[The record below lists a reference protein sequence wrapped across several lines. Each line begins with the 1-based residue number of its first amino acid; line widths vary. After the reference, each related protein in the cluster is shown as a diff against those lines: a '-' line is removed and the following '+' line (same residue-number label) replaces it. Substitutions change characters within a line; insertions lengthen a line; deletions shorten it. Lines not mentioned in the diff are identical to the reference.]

1 LRTNQT
7 VVWLVW
13 CTNVIVRQNQTPTP
27 LFKNKKER
35 SETVYFTFFSR
46 PVILSSVSFKAFF
59 SLKNV
64 HTSWHQFT
72 NIWTWFAITWVQYKG
87 IYSMTITKLRKG
99 TSLKLTNATHIKEA
113 SLHIWFYGTRDIL
126 NKILFWENISPM
138 TMSKREW
145 IKPYLSSISSILA
158 FQISSFFKRLSLSCQ
173 QKHNINICNV
183 IVTY

>member
-27 LFKNKKER
+27 LFKNKKE

-87 IYSMTITKLRKG
+87 ISMTIIKLRKG
-99 TSLKLTNATHIKEA
+99 KRNIPKIDQHNTH
-113 SLHIWFYGTRDIL
+113 
-126 NKILFWENISPM
+126 
-138 TMSKREW
+138 
-145 IKPYLSSISSILA
+145 
-158 FQISSFFKRLSLSCQ
+158 
-173 QKHNINICNV
+173 
-183 IVTY
+183 